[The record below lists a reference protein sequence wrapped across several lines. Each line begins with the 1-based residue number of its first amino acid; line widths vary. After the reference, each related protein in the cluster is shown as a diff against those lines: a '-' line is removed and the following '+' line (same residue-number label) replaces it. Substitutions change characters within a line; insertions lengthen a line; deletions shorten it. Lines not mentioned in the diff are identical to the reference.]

1 LPIDPI
7 RKETPVDP
15 PLPLR
20 RVSKPAVTKS
30 PHAGKQT
37 KASSTSKN
45 SFWEFIKPAITFL
58 GALYGVVEP
67 DNTQYLNFRDSLPVQ
82 VQKSDDSSIL
92 IQRAKLVKEKAL
104 EAIDF
109 VSKNGL
115 QNLKSNVGIPISSE
129 LSFLSGGYSPEQ
141 HYEHNQAAFW
151 WAENI
156 LQGRTILDVEDLDNT
171 NLNKNT
177 TTWGTRRVQGK
188 EVIHWN
194 NQANRALSTE
204 LKGKLL
210 INTARSIL
218 PTAIYAR
225 NEGLEGSATIGV
237 LNSPL
242 EELAG
247 LSIDEQL
254 ELAERADIAS
264 MNGSVVHYVRKP
276 TYFSNKVIRADEIFR
291 FLQGVTIDGKNFV
304 DEYFKSPT
312 EEHEFTAAEPKG
324 VTSYLIDTH
333 RIIGEV
339 YYPHYLKI
347 IQLKEQCVDNRQ
359 KGKTEKQGWID
370 FAQALKTNVDEG
382 CKQIPTLLEEIR
394 GQCSNLSELET
405 KGPGFVEDADE
416 TRRNIEK
423 LEKKY
428 YSYIR
433 LIGSSMDD
441 KTSSNNGRFNA
452 ENYYELLLKN
462 PQAFFEKVTEG
473 RVTALNYHFFNSRG
487 IPLTRKKTGYSEG
500 AIPVYTLDATEQAIR
515 NLNKYGSDPLVRQK
529 VAELNTLPTTNGLHS
544 HIEGFRKEGIN
555 ILTDNVD
562 DDSKKSGKYAPMKY
576 INHRLTRHLMHIY
589 TKGQLQSIED
599 CRNTNEGKRLFK
611 CEEEE
616 LTFSNEF
623 LALGK
628 KVYDERGLEGYVN
641 WLDSQFSQKAGE
653 DQYSRSV
660 GLESELVNFI
670 KATFPLEKLKASK
683 SGIEG
688 KDKFTITD
696 TANVTY
702 SFTKDDF
709 LPNELFSINNN
720 KSTYIGK
727 YSFDSIFCLVD
738 KRDIQYVGKAE
749 VEKPENKS
757 KKYIFIPYTTVL
769 SSVQGTMHEV
779 KPLGF
784 YAELGA
790 NPDQQYYPEYQP
802 AKEKFSA
809 VPSFSECKK
818 KDYAVISAGD
828 SKSDVGTHVAALERG
843 GIANV
848 VFGLIRDSHIYNE
861 TIDQRIKYVDDLLKA
876 KNNNSVAIDLPVLYK
891 SSNGQVYGL
900 EKVTEGG
907 QTKYRKVRD
916 VKPDGTIKPDGS
928 INMVSIYVDDK
939 TYTKDQIIAEITKSY
954 NGRIIHNVC
963 PEAKVRRQAE
973 IISFLSGVDIEFNE
987 EKYKQA
993 VALYNRQK
1001 ERPVI
1006 LSPEQCK
1013 LLEAYKWAIIEKEN
1027 ESLVS
1032 QEAPRFRVWYEYH
1045 DSSGNVYY
1053 RRKADGVFVNK
1064 NNETEVFAGNVSK
1077 LRKVAIR
1084 RSDGGFVKCTG
1095 AKETPFTDIGF
1106 INKALCEEEILPG
1119 SSPIGGLFASKFL
1132 QNAIGKQNLKK
1143 FVTNLPT
1150 IFNKILEWSGG
1161 IMAAGGVVRLASS
1174 ILGSAGEPLFKVGYW
1189 MSNSLRA
1196 VSAMAGALR
1205 GELNVYRSHNI
1216 FAGEMINVFA
1226 ALKLPD
1232 GLKHAVLGLGNFVLF
1247 LGRGQQRV
1255 QQMQRINNHPEEV
1268 LKGGPN
1274 KDKYVDPRPYVRDVT
1289 DFSTRLVMDAKK
1301 TAKKHGVSVL
1311 LGEIVGNLASA
1322 ALTPVQM
1329 LRDIVKEPKLIY
1341 QIVPRVAEKSGLSHY
1356 AVPSVGHLMTL
1367 VGTMSGLSAIVAATM
1382 GRAKDAG
1389 EELFNDVGK
1398 FAISFA
1404 NAIPALGIIANG
1416 LEVMSNSAG
1425 LPKISR
1431 DLNGKDLRF
1440 NPKRAGL
1447 GQVIAGIGYGIV
1459 PWFGLQ
1465 NKNVASLYDI
1475 INGIYFGM
1483 PGAKMSVAE
1492 EEKLNTISLARNILI
1507 EGQEYYKQRDLKTQ
1521 PNESFQVKALKKAG

>member
-1 LPIDPI
+1 MPIGPI
-7 RKETPVDP
+7 RKETSVDLP
-15 PLPLR
+15 SPLPKGP
-20 RVSKPAVTKS
+20 RVAMSKGTRI
-30 PHAGKQT
+30 GKPSRP
-37 KASSTSKN
+37 SSTSKN
-45 SFWEFIKPAITFL
+45 SFWEFIKPAISFL
-58 GALYGVVEP
+58 GTLYGIVEP
-67 DNTQYLNFRDSLPVQ
+67 DNTQYLSLRDSLPAE
-82 VQKSDDSSIL
+82 VQKSDDSSVL
-92 IQRAKLVKEKAL
+92 LQRAKLVKEKAQ
-104 EAIDF
+104 EAIEY
-109 VSKNGL
+109 VNKNGL
-115 QNLKSNVGIPISSE
+115 QSLKPNIGISMSTQ
-129 LSFLSGGYSPEQ
+129 LCFLSGGYSPEK
-141 HYEHNQAAFW
+141 HYEHNQAALW
-151 WAENI
+151 WAESI
-156 LQGRTILDVEDLDNT
+156 LQGRTVLDVEDLDNT

-194 NQANRALSTE
+194 NQANKALSTD

-210 INTARSIL
+210 INTARSIF

-247 LSIDEQL
+247 ISIDEQL
-254 ELAERADIAS
+254 ELAERADIAA
-264 MNGSVVHYVRKP
+264 MNGSVVHCVRKP
-276 TYFSNKVIRADEIFR
+276 TSFSNKIIRADEIFR
-291 FLQGVTIDGKNFV
+291 FLNGVTIDGKTFV
-304 DEYFKSPT
+304 DEYFKEPT
-312 EEHEFTAAEPKG
+312 EVHEFTAAEPKG

-333 RIIGEV
+333 RVLGEV

-347 IQLKEQCVDNRQ
+347 IQLKEKCVDNRE
-359 KGKTEKQGWID
+359 KGKTETQGWLD
-370 FAQALKTNVDEG
+370 FAQALKNNVDEG
-382 CKQIPTLLEEIR
+382 ARQIPALLEETRI
-394 GQCSNLSELET
+394 QSACLVELEA
-405 KGPGFVEDADE
+405 KGPSSLEEADE
-416 TRRNIEK
+416 VRRNIEK
-423 LEKKY
+423 LEKKR

-433 LIGSSMDD
+433 LIGSSIDD
-441 KTSSNNGRFNA
+441 KTTSNNGNFTS

-473 RVTALNYHFFNSRG
+473 RLTALNYHFFNSRG
-487 IPLTRKKTGYSEG
+487 IPLTRKKTGYLEG
-500 AIPVYTLDATEQAIR
+500 AVPVYTQDATEQAISK
-515 NLNKYGSDPLVRQK
+515 LNKYANDSSVREK

-544 HIEGFRKEGIN
+544 HIEGFREEGIN

-562 DDSKKSGKYAPMKY
+562 ESKKVGKYAPMEY
-576 INHRLTRHLMHIY
+576 VNHRLTRHLMHVY

-599 CRNTNEGKRLFK
+599 CRSSNEGKRLFNCGDK
-611 CEEEE
+611 E

-628 KVYDERGLEGYVN
+628 KTYEEEGLEGYVKF
-641 WLDSQFSQKAGE
+641 LRHQFSQTAGE
-653 DQYSRSV
+653 NQFSKSV
-660 GLESELVNFI
+660 GPESELENFI
-670 KATFPLEKLKASK
+670 KATFPLDKLKASK
-683 SGIEG
+683 HGVEG

-702 SFTKDDF
+702 FFTRDDF
-709 LPNELFSINNN
+709 LPNELFSINN
-720 KSTYIGK
+720 KSAYTGK
-727 YSFDSIFCLVD
+727 YSFYSIFCLVD
-738 KRDIQYVGKAE
+738 KRDVKYVSKTE

-757 KKYIFIPYTTVL
+757 KKYIFIPYATSL
-769 SSVQGTMHEV
+769 SAAQGTMHEV

-790 NPDQQYYPEYQP
+790 NPDQQYYPEDQP

-818 KDYAVISAGD
+818 RDYAVISAGD

-861 TIDQRIKYVDDLLKA
+861 AIDQRIKYVDDLKVRNS
-876 KNNNSVAIDLPVLYK
+876 NNGAIDLPGLYE
-891 SSNGQVYGL
+891 SSKGCVYGL
-900 EKVTEGG
+900 EEVTEGG

-916 VKPDGTIKPDGS
+916 VKPDGGRLI
-928 INMVSIYVDDK
+928 SIYADDR
-939 TYTKDQIIAEITKSY
+939 TYTKDQIIEEITKSY
-954 NGRIIHNVC
+954 AGRIIHNVC
-963 PEAKVRRQAE
+963 PEAKIRRQAE
-973 IISFLSGVDIEFNE
+973 IISLLSGVDIEFDE

-1006 LSPEQCK
+1006 LSPEQRK
-1013 LLEAYKWAIIEKEN
+1013 LLETYKWAIIEKEN

-1045 DSSGNVYY
+1045 DRSGNVYY
-1053 RRKADGVFVNK
+1053 RRKADGVLVNK
-1064 NNETEVFAGNVSK
+1064 NNENEEFSGNVSK
-1077 LRKVAIR
+1077 LRKVAIKR
-1084 RSDGGFVKCTG
+1084 NPDGSFVKCTG
-1095 AKETPFTDIGF
+1095 GKEVTFTDVEF
-1106 INKALCEEEILPG
+1106 INKCLCEEEILPS
-1119 SSPIGGLFASKFL
+1119 SSPISGLFANKFL
-1132 QNAIGKQNLKK
+1132 QKTIGKQNLKK

-1161 IMAAGGVVRLASS
+1161 IMAAGGIVRLASS
-1174 ILGSAGEPLFKVGYW
+1174 ALGSAGEPLFKMGYW

-1247 LGRGQQRV
+1247 LGRGQQRA

-1301 TAKKHGVSVL
+1301 TAKKHGLSVL
-1311 LGEIVGNLASA
+1311 LGEVVGNLASA
-1322 ALTPVQM
+1322 ALTPFQM

-1404 NAIPALGIIANG
+1404 NAIPALGIVANG

-1431 DLNGKDLRF
+1431 DLNGKDIKF
-1440 NPKRAGL
+1440 DPKRAGL

-1483 PGAKMSVAE
+1483 PGARMSVAE

-1507 EGQEYYKQRDLKTQ
+1507 EGQEYYKQRDLKIQ
-1521 PNESFQVKALKKAG
+1521 SNESFQVKALKRAG